1 MNKSKPYLVGVT
13 GGSGSGK
20 TLILKKLVREFNPED
35 ICLISQDNYYV
46 PRDMQPKDENGKS
59 NFDTPQSIDLD
70 AYVNDISALLD
81 GRKVIRKE
89 YTYNNP
95 DVVPAMLEF
104 NPAPIIIVEGIFI
117 FYYSRLSD
125 LLDLKIFIDAKD
137 HIKLKRRIIRD
148 KEERGYNLDDVLYRY
163 EKHVIP
169 TYEKY
174 IEPFRHEADLIIPN
188 NSHFDKALE
197 VLIAFLKTRVTDRKY
212 TQIN

>member
-1 MNKSKPYLVGVT
+1 MGVT

-20 TLILKKLVREFNPED
+20 TLFLKKLLGKFNPED
-35 ICLISQDNYYV
+35 ICLISQDNYYL
-46 PRDMQPKDENGKS
+46 PRDMQPKDENGVS

-70 AYVNDISALLD
+70 AYINDISTLLD

-89 YTYNNP
+89 YMYNHP
-95 DVVPAMLEF
+95 DAIPDMLEF
-104 NPAPIIIVEGIFI
+104 QPAPVIIVEGIFVL
-117 FYYSRLSD
+117 YYSRLSN

-137 HIKLKRRIIRD
+137 PIKLKRRIIRD
-148 KEERGYNLDDVLYRY
+148 KEERGYDLDDVLYRY

-174 IEPFRHEADLIIPN
+174 IKPFRHESDLIIPN
-188 NSHFDKALE
+188 NSNFDKALE

>member
-1 MNKSKPYLVGVT
+1 MGVT
-13 GGSGSGK
+13 GRSGSGK
-20 TLILKKLVREFNPED
+20 TLFLKKLLWKFKPED
-35 ICLISQDNYYV
+35 IWLISQDNYYL
-46 PRDMQPKDENGKS
+46 PRDMQPKDENGVS

-70 AYVNDISALLD
+70 AYINDISTLLD

-89 YTYNNP
+89 YMYNHP
-95 DVVPAMLEF
+95 DAIPDMLEF
-104 NPAPIIIVEGIFI
+104 QPAPVIIVEGIFVL
-117 FYYSRLSD
+117 YYSRLSN

-148 KEERGYNLDDVLYRY
+148 KEERGYDLDDVLYRY

-174 IEPFRHEADLIIPN
+174 IEPFRHESDLIIPN
-188 NSHFDKALE
+188 NSNFDKALE

>member
-1 MNKSKPYLVGVT
+1 MGVT

-20 TLILKKLVREFNPED
+20 TLFLKKLLGKFNPED
-35 ICLISQDNYYV
+35 ICLISQDNYYL
-46 PRDMQPKDENGKS
+46 PRDMQPKDENGVS

-70 AYVNDISALLD
+70 AYINDISTLLD

-89 YTYNNP
+89 YMYNHP
-95 DVVPAMLEF
+95 DAIPDMLEF
-104 NPAPIIIVEGIFI
+104 QPAPVIIVEGIFVL
-117 FYYSRLSD
+117 YYSRLSN

-148 KEERGYNLDDVLYRY
+148 KEERGYDLDDVLYRY

-174 IEPFRHEADLIIPN
+174 IEPFRHESDLIIPN
-188 NSHFDKALE
+188 NSNFDKALE

>member
-1 MNKSKPYLVGVT
+1 MGVT

-20 TLILKKLVREFNPED
+20 TLFLKKLLGKFNPED
-35 ICLISQDNYYV
+35 ICLISQDNYYL
-46 PRDMQPKDENGKS
+46 PRDMQPKDENGVS

-70 AYVNDISALLD
+70 AYINDISTLLD

-89 YTYNNP
+89 YMYNHP
-95 DVVPAMLEF
+95 DAIPDMLEF
-104 NPAPIIIVEGIFI
+104 QPAPVIIVEGIFVL
-117 FYYSRLSD
+117 YYSRLSN

-148 KEERGYNLDDVLYRY
+148 KEERGYDLDDVLYRY

-174 IEPFRHEADLIIPN
+174 IKPFRHESDLIIPN
-188 NSHFDKALE
+188 NSNFDKALE